1 MKLRTHHSVSRL
13 LVGLGLSVALL
24 APAANV
30 SHASPQPQGIFA
42 LKVVAPSAYDRWAN
56 TDNQWTKNFRIGGLY
71 LKDIVVGVSLVGT
84 KNAAATFSIMHTN
97 GLTLNYGY
105 TSFRNQNFVAFKG
118 KVSAVNK
125 ALADLRLNS
134 YSGGKVTMKVVAT
147 TETSGVVFEPSNGHF
162 FKYVPSPAI
171 TWDAAKA
178 AAETQTFRGVKG
190 YLATVTSEGE
200 NSFISSNIEN
210 ASNIW
215 LGGSDSA
222 REGEYKWMTG
232 PEKGKTFWQAAC
244 STKPAGSADACN
256 GANSVETLSGNQGT
270 KYKAATIADTI
281 VNTYSSWDAAG
292 EPNNWGQT
300 GENYVATNWQ
310 GSRGKWNDL
319 SGDSRNIS
327 GYVVEFSGTKGGPA
341 PQVVSG
347 STTIGLVALASRP
360 EDVAISSKNGNV
372 TMSWSSS
379 STQLPSSFYVNV
391 GTALSGAGIRYRNVC
406 EVVPKKKSDVYS
418 CTFADPGSTDP
429 SLRYLVMARYTNL
442 PKNAVQ
448 RVFTTHFI
456 PE

>member
-1 MKLRTHHSVSRL
+1 MKLRTSRSVTKI
-13 LVGLGLSVALL
+13 LVGLGLGVAML
-24 APAANV
+24 APVTGATQAAP
-30 SHASPQPQGIFA
+30 APQGIFS
-42 LKVVAPSAYDRWAN
+42 LKVIAPSAYDRWAN
-56 TDNQWTKNFRIGGLY
+56 TDNQWTKNFRIGGIY
-71 LKDIVVGVSLVGT
+71 LKDIVVGVSLVG
-84 KNAAATFSIMHTN
+84 KGSASATFSMMHTK

-105 TSFRNQNFVAFKG
+105 TSFKGQNFVAFKG
-118 KVSAVNK
+118 KIPAINK

-147 TETSGVVFEPSNGHF
+147 TETEGVVFEPLNGHF
-162 FKYVPSPAI
+162 FKYVPAQGIS
-171 TWDAAKA
+171 WDAAKA

-215 LGGSDSA
+215 LGGSDSE

-232 PEKGKTFWQAAC
+232 PEKGKTFWQATC

-256 GANSVETLSGNQGT
+256 GANSVETLAGNQGT

-281 VNTYSSWDAAG
+281 VNTYSSWDVAG
-292 EPNNWGQT
+292 EPNNWGTT

-319 SGDSRNIS
+319 SGDARNIA

-372 TMSWSSS
+372 TLSWSSS
-379 STQLPSSFYVNV
+379 STQLPSLFYVNA
-391 GTALSGAGIRYRNVC
+391 GTALPGVGIRYQNVC
-406 EVVPKKKSDVYS
+406 RVAPKKKSGVYS
-418 CTFADPGSTDP
+418 CTFAAPASTKP
-429 SLRYLVMARYTNL
+429 VLHYLVVASYAKL
-442 PKNAVQ
+442 PKNATQ
-448 RVFTTHFI
+448 RMFTTHFI